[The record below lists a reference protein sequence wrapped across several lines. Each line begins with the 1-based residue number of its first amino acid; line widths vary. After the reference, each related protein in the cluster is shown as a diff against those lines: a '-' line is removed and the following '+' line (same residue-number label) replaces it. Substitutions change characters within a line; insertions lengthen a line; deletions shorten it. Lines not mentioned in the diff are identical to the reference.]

1 MKIMTALITLFILL
15 SFSTGALAQ
24 TDEIQGTIKDAL
36 GRPLSGANLIL
47 KSPDETIMGQ
57 TKSNSDG
64 HFVFSGV
71 KPGTYA
77 VLAEKPGFQASTAI
91 VTVEAG
97 TIAATTLTMAA
108 QEALEVSVQAERLNQ
123 ARNGLSPKTGGS
135 EYTIDQKAIAALPQ
149 GDNTSFNQVLLQ
161 APGVANDSFSQL
173 HVRGDHANLQ
183 YRINGIILPEGISG
197 FGQSLDTRFVD
208 RVDLLDGALPA
219 QYGLRTAGVI
229 EIETKANVE
238 TGGRADI
245 YGGSFGTVQPSFEF
259 GSSKGNM
266 TYYLT
271 GSFLQDS
278 LGIENPVPT
287 QNAIHDQTDQYKG
300 FGYLSYLINPT
311 SKLTVMF
318 GSYDGWFQIPN
329 NPGQAPNPAYL
340 AGAGIPGFDSSAL
353 NERQYETN
361 RYGIIAFQSSIGSD
375 FDYQLSFVTRGTS
388 VHFTPDTT
396 GDLVFNGVASNV
408 FESSFSNGLQ
418 GDGSYRLNDAHTV
431 RIGFFAQY
439 EDVVS
444 NNNSAVFPV
453 DTNGNVTGGPE
464 TIQDNNS
471 KNGNTLLS
479 LYLQDEW
486 KPFDKLTVNYGLR
499 FDRMDA
505 FVEASQLSPRM
516 GLVYKATPETTL
528 HAAYA
533 REFTPPPTELV
544 QTKTLDLFANTSNAT
559 PGLNSPVEP
568 ERDHYFDAG
577 VTQKITPSLNVG
589 VDAYY
594 KIVRDL
600 IDEGQFGQAIIYT
613 PFNYNQGKIHGV
625 ELTAN
630 YRSGNFASYIN
641 YANSVSLAK
650 EVESGQFQFA
660 QAELNYIATN
670 WIHADH
676 DQRNSAS
683 AGISYLWL
691 GTLYSTD
698 ATFGSGLRSG
708 DVNQSHVP
716 ANIQLNLGAMRKF
729 TLGCLGPMEARVSII
744 NVLDK
749 ANEIRSGTGIGVFAP
764 QYGPRIGFFAG
775 LTKLF

>member
-1 MKIMTALITLFILL
+1 MKIITALITLFILL
-15 SFSTGALAQ
+15 SFSTGAFAQ

-36 GRPLSGANLIL
+36 GRPLSGANLML

-57 TKSNSDG
+57 TKSNTDG
-64 HFVFSGV
+64 HFVFSSV

-77 VLAEKPGFQASTAI
+77 ILAEKPGFQASTAI

-161 APGVANDSFSQL
+161 APGVANDSFGQL

-259 GSSKGNM
+259 GSSKGNI

-278 LGIENPVPT
+278 LGIENPAPT

-329 NPGQAPNPAYL
+329 NPGQTPNPAYL

-375 FDYQLSFVTRGTS
+375 FDYQLSFVTHDTS
-388 VHFTPDTT
+388 VHFTPDTI

-418 GDGSYRLNDAHTV
+418 GDGSYRLNNAHTV
-431 RIGFFAQY
+431 RMGYFFQY

-444 NNNSAVFPV
+444 NNNSTVFPV
-453 DTNGNVTGGPE
+453 DSNGNVAGGSQ
-464 TIQDNNS
+464 TIQDNNQ
-471 KNGNTLLS
+471 KNGNALLS

-505 FVEASQLSPRM
+505 FVEASQLSPRL

-533 REFTPPPTELV
+533 R
-544 QTKTLDLFANTSNAT
+544 
-559 PGLNSPVEP
+559 
-568 ERDHYFDAG
+568 
-577 VTQKITPSLNVG
+577 
-589 VDAYY
+589 
-594 KIVRDL
+594 
-600 IDEGQFGQAIIYT
+600 
-613 PFNYNQGKIHGV
+613 
-625 ELTAN
+625 
-630 YRSGNFASYIN
+630 
-641 YANSVSLAK
+641 
-650 EVESGQFQFA
+650 
-660 QAELNYIATN
+660 
-670 WIHADH
+670 
-676 DQRNSAS
+676 
-683 AGISYLWL
+683 
-691 GTLYSTD
+691 
-698 ATFGSGLRSG
+698 
-708 DVNQSHVP
+708 
-716 ANIQLNLGAMRKF
+716 
-729 TLGCLGPMEARVSII
+729 
-744 NVLDK
+744 
-749 ANEIRSGTGIGVFAP
+749 
-764 QYGPRIGFFAG
+764 
-775 LTKLF
+775 